1 MTESLFIDDI
11 EKAQYVLRKLQANG
25 VEVWLDDFGT
35 GYSALAYLQQMS
47 FDGLKIDRSFIAQ
60 IQKNEQDDSLVR
72 AIISMAHNLRM
83 RVVAEGIE
91 TQTQLTRMESLHCD
105 VVQGFFLGRPVPAE
119 EIIEFEQ
126 QRQAIDDS
134 TASNYA

>member
-11 EKAQYVLRKLQANG
+11 EKAQYVLKKLKDNG

-60 IQKNEQDDSLVR
+60 IQKNEQDDSLIR

>member
-11 EKAQYVLRKLQANG
+11 EKAQYVLKKLQANG

-60 IQKNEQDDSLVR
+60 IQKMNKM
-72 AIISMAHNLRM
+72 IH
-83 RVVAEGIE
+83 
-91 TQTQLTRMESLHCD
+91 
-105 VVQGFFLGRPVPAE
+105 
-119 EIIEFEQ
+119 
-126 QRQAIDDS
+126 
-134 TASNYA
+134 

>member
-1 MTESLFIDDI
+1 
-11 EKAQYVLRKLQANG
+11 
-25 VEVWLDDFGT
+25 
-35 GYSALAYLQQMS
+35 MS

-60 IQKNEQDDSLVR
+60 IQKNEQDDSLIR

>member
-11 EKAQYVLRKLQANG
+11 EKAQYVLKKLQANG

-60 IQKNEQDDSLVR
+60 IKKNEQDDSLVR

-126 QRQAIDDS
+126 QRQTIDDS

>member
-1 MTESLFIDDI
+1 ML
-11 EKAQYVLRKLQANG
+11 KKLQSIG

-35 GYSALAYLQQMS
+35 GYSALAYLQHMA

-60 IQKNEQDDSLVR
+60 IRKSDQDDSLVR
-72 AIISMAHNLRM
+72 AIVSMAHNLRM
-83 RVVAEGIE
+83 KVVAEGVE

-119 EIIEFEQ
+119 ELIAFEY
-126 QRQAIDDS
+126 QRGSGAQSVNHFA
-134 TASNYA
+134 